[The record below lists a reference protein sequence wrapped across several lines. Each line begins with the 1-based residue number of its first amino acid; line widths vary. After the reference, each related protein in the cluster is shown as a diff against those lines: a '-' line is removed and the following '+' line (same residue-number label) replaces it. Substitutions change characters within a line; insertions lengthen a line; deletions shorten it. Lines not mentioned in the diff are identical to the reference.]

1 MDFDKKER
9 QVLLGKSEPVTI
21 TEPINKFW
29 KKFGFKDKVRTINIK
44 PLPYGVV
51 LQITSSLAEI
61 DEPNFDTIKNL
72 SEFFLNNEKHVTK
85 VIAYALNCSPE
96 KNPPERLLR
105 FIRKNMNAVEA
116 TEIFYFIF
124 EQTNLV
130 NFTSAIR
137 WTTKKLVAEKDSEV
151 QPKS

>member
-9 QVLLGKSEPVTI
+9 QVLLGKSEPVII

-72 SEFFLNNEKHVTK
+72 SEFFLRNEKHVTR
-85 VIAYALNCSPE
+85 VIAYALNLSE
-96 KNPPERLLR
+96 KEPPKSLLR
-105 FIRKNMNAVEA
+105 FIRNNMTATEA

>member
-1 MDFDKKER
+1 MIDKKER
-9 QVLLGKSEPVTI
+9 QVLLGNSKPVTI
-21 TEPINKFW
+21 TEPVNEFW
-29 KKFGFKDKVRTINIK
+29 KKFGFKDKVHTINIK

-61 DEPNFDTIKNL
+61 DEPNFDTIKDL
-72 SEFFLNNEKHVTK
+72 SEFFLKNEKHVTN
-85 VIAYALNCSPE
+85 VIAYALNCKPE
-96 KNPPERLLR
+96 MNPPKKLKR
-105 FIRKNMNAVEA
+105 FIRKNMTAVEA

-137 WTTKKLVAEKDSEV
+137 WTTKKLIAEKDSGA
-151 QPKS
+151 QPES

>member
-1 MDFDKKER
+1 MDIDKKER

-21 TEPINKFW
+21 TEPIHWFW
-29 KKFGFKDKVRTINIK
+29 KKFGFKDRVRTIDIQ

-61 DEPNFDTIKNL
+61 DEPSFDTIKDL
-72 SEFFLNNEKHVTK
+72 SEFFLKNEKHVTD
-85 VIAYALNCSPE
+85 VIAYALNCKPE
-96 KNPPERLLR
+96 NTPPKKLKK
-105 FIRKNMNAVEA
+105 FIRKNLTTVQA

-124 EQTNLV
+124 EQTNIV

-137 WTTKKLVAEKDSEV
+137 WTTKKLVAEKTSEV
-151 QPKS
+151 PPE